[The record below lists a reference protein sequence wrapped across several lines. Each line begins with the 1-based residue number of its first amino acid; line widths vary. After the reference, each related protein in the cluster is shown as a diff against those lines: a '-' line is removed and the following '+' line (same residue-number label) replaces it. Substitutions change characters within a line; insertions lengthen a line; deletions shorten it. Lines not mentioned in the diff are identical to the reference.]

1 MPEITEAELKKQIE
15 KSDFSN
21 LYVLYGEENYLV
33 GYYAQRLIANAK
45 GTAFEDFN
53 FQRFEGDTSSMDAI
67 AAAVEALPFMAERKC
82 VAVSDLDVEGLRAGE
97 LSKLEELLGSIPSS
111 TILVIYLPSVTI
123 DLKTAKKWKK
133 FLTAANQQGCT
144 VQFKRRSNPDLEK
157 LLCSG
162 ASKRGCEL
170 SRQDAGRIIRYTG
183 NDLQTLTNELEKLCA
198 FVKEGEIT
206 AQVIDRLVV
215 KNLEARVY
223 DLSKAILSGQYDR
236 AYEILDLLFY
246 QNEEPVSILAV
257 LSSAYVDLYR
267 VRTSVQSG
275 YSVTEPAKYFDYA
288 RKEFRLTNAERDSK
302 RLSTAMLR
310 ESLRAL
316 LDADTAL
323 KSARGDRRIVMEK
336 LIAQLLYIAEREKT
350 A

>member
-1 MPEITEAELKKQIE
+1 MPEITETELKKQIE

-21 LYVLYGEENYLV
+21 LYVLYGEESYLV
-33 GYYAQRLIANAK
+33 SHYAQKLIAKAK

-53 FQRFEGDTSSMDAI
+53 LQRFEGDTVSMDTLAE
-67 AAAVEALPFMAERKC
+67 AVEALPFMAERKC
-82 VAVSDLDVEGLRAGE
+82 VAVSDLDVEGLRAAE
-97 LSKLEELLGSIPSS
+97 LSKLEQIVDSIPPS
-111 TILVIYLPSVTI
+111 TVLVLYLPCVAI

-133 FLTAANQQGCT
+133 FLAAANQKGNT
-144 VQFKRRSNPDLEK
+144 VLFKRRSNPDLEK

-170 SRQDAGRIIRYTG
+170 SRQDAGRMIRAAG

-198 FVKEGEIT
+198 FVGEGKIT
-206 AQVIDRLVV
+206 PQVIDQLVA

-246 QNEEPVSILAV
+246 QNEEPVSVLAV
-257 LSSAYVDLYR
+257 LSSAYIDLYR
-267 VRTSVQSG
+267 VRVSVQSG
-275 YSVTEPAKYFDYA
+275 YSALEPAKHFDYA

-310 ESLRAL
+310 ESLRVL
-316 LDADTAL
+316 LEADMAL
-323 KSARGDRRIVMEK
+323 KGARGDRRIVMEK
-336 LIAQLLYIAEREKT
+336 LLAQLLYISEREKT